1 MNYPIDDSEQQKG
14 TGARGSF
21 KPRTQ
26 SYTEAYGKPVIDDL
40 SQEQSIEDKLAGVQQ
55 MLGHSGQ
62 RPMPKKNKKI
72 KKTKKKK

>member
-1 MNYPIDDSEQQKG
+1 MNYPIDDSKEQEAPG
-14 TGARGSF
+14 TRGSF

-26 SYTEAYGKPVIDDL
+26 SYTESYGKPLINDL
-40 SQEQSIEDKLAGVQQ
+40 SQEGSVEDKLMDVQQ
-55 MLGHSGQ
+55 MLGPSSQ